1 MGDGVVFAARAY
13 NEMVERIVGRL
24 KERGSIT
31 VADVRDLFGTTRK
44 YALPLMEHLDQEHIT
59 RRVGDQRVLVRRE

>member
-24 KERGSIT
+24 KEQGSIT